1 MKSGDMSKLSWLFP
15 SRRPEKPPVDGA
27 TVLDRL
33 EARLG
38 LPLRGDTRLVLAV
51 QLEAAVSYIITQPSH
66 STAALAAHREG
77 ARIASMLPR
86 PFASALGS
94 ILADE
99 LVRIRP
105 SADQR
110 ERRA

>member
-1 MKSGDMSKLSWLFP
+1 MSKLNWLFP
-15 SRRPEKPPVDGA
+15 SRRAERPPVDGA

-38 LPLRGDTRLVLAV
+38 LPVRGEARLVLAG
-51 QLEAAVSYIITQPSH
+51 QLEIAVSRIREQPSH

-77 ARIASMLPR
+77 VRIAALLPR

-99 LVRIRP
+99 LVR
-105 SADQR
+105 S
-110 ERRA
+110 RRVSPEHEQQM